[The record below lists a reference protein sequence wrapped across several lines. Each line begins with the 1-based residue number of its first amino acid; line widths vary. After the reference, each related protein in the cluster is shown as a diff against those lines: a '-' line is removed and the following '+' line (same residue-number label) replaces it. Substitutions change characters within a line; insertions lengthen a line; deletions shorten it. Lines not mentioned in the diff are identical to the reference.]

1 MACSKLRT
9 VELGDEIESIDM
21 GAFSYCTYLQAVSL
35 PDSLRVIG
43 ERVFSDCESLS
54 SVKICRSV
62 RSIGMG
68 AFENCS
74 SLSYLDYAGSEAELD
89 GIELPEGGWPSVG
102 TFIIRCGS

>member
-1 MACSKLRT
+1 M
-9 VELGDEIESIDM
+9 E
-21 GAFSYCTYLQAVSL
+21 AVHSG
-35 PDSLRVIG
+35 VQQGIG
-43 ERVFSDCESLS
+43 
-54 SVKICRSV
+54 
-62 RSIGMG
+62 GMG